1 MFIFSDNVVL
11 TSWAPP
17 LVTLMFD
24 PKSLTK
30 LVMGARKNILLGI
43 GLLLR
48 CYILLGAAGARCAL
62 F

>member
-30 LVMGARKNILLGI
+30 LVMGARENILIGL

-48 CYILLGAAGARCAL
+48 CHFPLGVAGARCAL